1 MAVNPKKGL
10 LMWPEYSDNDID
22 FFIANAA
29 STISEN
35 RTLISRLRGTITTY
49 HRRAEQARSDEERDR
64 WEGAVS
70 ATRTE
75 IEKLSDHVKRLDGNK
90 RAAVRELERR
100 RSNNRWLSGGI

>member
-10 LMWPEYSDNDID
+10 LTWPEYSENDLD
-22 FFIANAA
+22 FFIANAD
-29 STISEN
+29 STISQN

-49 HRRAEQARSDEERDR
+49 HRRAEQARNDEERDK
-64 WEGAVS
+64 WEGALS

-75 IEKLSDHVKRLDGNK
+75 IENLSDQVKRLDGNK

-100 RSNNRWLSGGI
+100 RSNGR